1 MHSQLPVVRHV
12 EDAIIWQSNGSP
24 VEAAIGFWVRQW
36 RHSVAEMD
44 GTSSSVM
51 VIGHPVSSEDD
62 SGIEM
67 EEFGAVQEM
76 V

>member
-1 MHSQLPVVRHV
+1 
-12 EDAIIWQSNGSP
+12 
-24 VEAAIGFWVRQW
+24 
-36 RHSVAEMD
+36 MD
-44 GTSSSVM
+44 STSSSMM
-51 VIGHPVSSEDD
+51 VIGHPVSSVDD